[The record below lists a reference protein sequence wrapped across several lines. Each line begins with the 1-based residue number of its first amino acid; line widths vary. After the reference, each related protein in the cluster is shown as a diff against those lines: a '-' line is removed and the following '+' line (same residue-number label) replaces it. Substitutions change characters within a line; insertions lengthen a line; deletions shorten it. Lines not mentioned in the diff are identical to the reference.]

1 MLVEADWK
9 KILLGKYYF
18 PANFYFACCESQ
30 GFWFCWLVVYSVSL
44 VLT

>member
-18 PANFYFACCESQ
+18 PAISIL
-30 GFWFCWLVVYSVSL
+30 LVVKVRGSGSVGWWF
-44 VLT
+44 TA